1 MSVLPVS
8 VTKDEYS
15 GVTSGKVMN
24 CVASGE
30 MAANQAGQRRY
41 KWGRLSTLWTPNY
54 TQNEKVAVVQS
65 CPRCSGPLCD
75 RDHRPML
82 MPALPFLL
90 REDLRFALSRTDSFY
105 HFKTRVIIFLGVN
118 VTRRGQGDYLVGKN
132 CIC

>member
-41 KWGRLSTLWTPNY
+41 KWGRLSALWTPNY
-54 TQNEKVAVVQS
+54 KQNEKVARRS
-65 CPRCSGPLCD
+65 ESPS
-75 RDHRPML
+75 
-82 MPALPFLL
+82 LL
-90 REDLRFALSRTDSFY
+90 RSP
-105 HFKTRVIIFLGVN
+105 V
-118 VTRRGQGDYLVGKN
+118 
-132 CIC
+132 